1 MLRPIQ
7 WQIVMLKAGQEE
19 QLSKD
24 AASSAAQFA
33 MRQEA
38 LEATERAQAQ
48 VKRKEKPSNANKL
61 TVNIGAPSD
70 GDNHN
75 SQKKSKRRLTRAD
88 DMTEFKELRRIGC
101 LCLS

>member
-38 LEATERAQAQ
+38 LEETERAQAQ
-48 VKRKEKPSNANKL
+48 VKRKEKSSGASKL
-61 TVNIGAPSD
+61 AVNDRKRSSD

-75 SQKKSKRRLTRAD
+75 SQKKSKKRPTRAD
-88 DMTEFKELRRIGC
+88 DVTGFKGDCEGLDVYA
-101 LCLS
+101 